1 MTVPSRGFTLS
12 ATLASLESVN
22 AGLPPKS
29 RVTSDSLHK
38 HSTRHFNMQAPAGAI
53 WRRIQEQRTAESGAD
68 YESGIISLVNA
79 ASYLETMML
88 KGYETLVGESTVV
101 SVDQG
106 ARAAKQLHELTRQDA
121 GVERMAQLQIQ
132 MGRIAKVMKD
142 IIPPKYHQAIL
153 DVLDAKEIAPVKEIE
168 GSDKTEQYD
177 PLSDAEVDEEGEG
190 EFDPA
195 DDEEDL

>member
-1 MTVPSRGFTLS
+1 MTAPSRGFTLS
-12 ATLASLESVN
+12 AILASLESVN

-29 RVTSDSLHK
+29 GVTSDSLHK

-53 WRRIQEQRTAESGAD
+53 WRRIQEQRTVESGAD

-106 ARAAKQLHELTRQDA
+106 A
-121 GVERMAQLQIQ
+121 G
-132 MGRIAKVMKD
+132 
-142 IIPPKYHQAIL
+142 PP
-153 DVLDAKEIAPVKEIE
+153 
-168 GSDKTEQYD
+168 SSCT
-177 PLSDAEVDEEGEG
+177 S
-190 EFDPA
+190 
-195 DDEEDL
+195 